1 MSPEPRPLPVWAA
14 WLVRVQTALAV
25 LAAAVIVIFTV
36 ADVGLRYGFGHPITG
51 AYDIVQAMLVLLV
64 FHGLAMVFD
73 RRANITI
80 DLIDHL
86 LGPAGRAALILAADL
101 LQIATLALV
110 VWAMLSPAR
119 QAYDYDDHMLELGLS
134 VWIIWAAALSGVA
147 GAALVAFAR
156 FLRDLRPDAA

>member
-1 MSPEPRPLPVWAA
+1 MSPELRPLPVWAA
-14 WLVRVQTALAV
+14 WLVRCQTALAV
-25 LAAAVIVIFTV
+25 LAASVIVSFTV
-36 ADVGLRYGFGHPITG
+36 ADVVLRYGFGHPITG

-86 LGPAGRAALILAADL
+86 LGPAAQAVLILAADL
-101 LQIATLALV
+101 LQIAALALL
-110 VWAMLSPAR
+110 VWAMLTPAQ
-119 QAYDYDDHMLELGLS
+119 QAYDYGDRMLELGLS
-134 VWIIWAAALSGVA
+134 VWIIWAVALSGVI

-156 FLRDLRPDAA
+156 FLRDLRPGAA